1 MNRPLSTGI
10 PASSFLRQDT
20 EASSSDGEYT
30 LDNQPLDW
38 RQALVHMMSH
48 DLRTPLS
55 VIQSS
60 AELLRFQ
67 AAQQATIDAS
77 EVLLRMDQIL
87 LEISRSTILLSRLAA
102 INRMDG
108 SSDMGQAPALNPL
121 DTATRV
127 IAERFSPYK
136 DGRTVTMSYKGTP
149 TLVRMDSLLLESV
162 FLNLLDNACKYSSG
176 REAPLLCIEFSPSKW
191 SLSVSDHGI
200 GIPSS
205 EELDLGFPFSRGS
218 NVGATPGMGLGLSI
232 VKTIVHQYGGRLS
245 IRSQEGKGTTVRA
258 VF

>member
-1 MNRPLSTGI
+1 MNQSLSTGI
-10 PASSFLRQDT
+10 PASSFARPAAG
-20 EASSSDGEYT
+20 ESASESEYT
-30 LDNQPLDW
+30 LDNQTLDW
-38 RQALVHMMSH
+38 RQSLVHMMCH

-60 AELLRFQ
+60 AELLHFQ
-67 AAQQATIDAS
+67 AGQQSTIDAS

-87 LEISRSTILLSRLAA
+87 SEISRATSLLTRLAA

-108 SSDMGQAPALNPL
+108 ISDMGPDPGLNPL
-121 DTATRV
+121 DIATRV

-136 DGRTVTMSYKGTP
+136 DGRTVTMSYKGSP
-149 TLVRMDSLLLESV
+149 KMVHMDSLLLESV
-162 FLNLLDNACKYSSG
+162 FLNLLDNACKYSFG
-176 REAPLLCIEFSPSKW
+176 KEAPFLFIDFSPGKW

-200 GIPSS
+200 GIPAAQ
-205 EELDLGFPFSRGS
+205 EQDLGSPFSRGN
-218 NVGATPGMGLGLSI
+218 NVGSTPGMGLGLSI

-245 IRSQEGKGTTVRA
+245 VRSLEGKGTTVRA